1 MSRKPLLQEIV
12 IVSSSRFAIRSYVE
26 KKTNTT
32 GEKNN
37 DSRKNSLKDACWNG
51 MLKDILPELFLHF
64 SKEDNL
70 FLWQMREC
78 RNVLTMEL
86 SEKPGDLDFQAS
98 IDPYCFMELQE
109 YN

>member
-1 MSRKPLLQEIV
+1 MPHKSQLQEIV
-12 IVSSSRFAIRSYVE
+12 IVSSSRFASREYVE
-26 KKTNTT
+26 KSSGSQEETKKQPKRDT
-32 GEKNN
+32 
-37 DSRKNSLKDACWNG
+37 LKDACWNG

-64 SKEDNL
+64 SKDNNL

-78 RNVLTMEL
+78 RNVFTVEL
-86 SEKPGDLDFQAS
+86 ADVPGDLDFQAS

>member
-1 MSRKPLLQEIV
+1 
-12 IVSSSRFAIRSYVE
+12 
-26 KKTNTT
+26 
-32 GEKNN
+32 
-37 DSRKNSLKDACWNG
+37 

-64 SKEDNL
+64 SKEDKL

-78 RNVLTMEL
+78 RNVFTMEL

>member
-1 MSRKPLLQEIV
+1 MQHLPPLQEII
-12 IVSSSRFAIRSYVE
+12 IVSSSQFAGKSYI
-26 KKTNTT
+26 
-32 GEKNN
+32 EKNRHGDDN
-37 DSRKNSLKDACWNG
+37 KESPKISLKDACWNG

-70 FLWQMREC
+70 FLWQLREC

-98 IDPYCFMELQE
+98 IDPYCFLELQE

>member
-1 MSRKPLLQEIV
+1 MPRNPQLQEVI
-12 IVSSSRFAIRSYVE
+12 IVSSSRFANKSYVE
-26 KKTNTT
+26 KKTSNNN
-32 GEKNN
+32 EKTN
-37 DSRKNSLKDACWNG
+37 DSKKNSLKDACWNG

-64 SKEDNL
+64 SKENKL
-70 FLWQMREC
+70 FLWQLREC
-78 RNVLTMEL
+78 RNVFTMEL

>member
-1 MSRKPLLQEIV
+1 MPRNPQLQEII
-12 IVSSSRFAIRSYVE
+12 IVSSSQFANRSYVE
-26 KKTNTT
+26 KNINHADEQSNNLKKNT
-32 GEKNN
+32 
-37 DSRKNSLKDACWNG
+37 LKDACWNG
-51 MLKDILPELFLHF
+51 MLKDILPELFLRF
-64 SKEDNL
+64 SKEDHL

-78 RNVLTMEL
+78 RNVFTMEL

>member
-1 MSRKPLLQEIV
+1 MPRNPQLQEVI
-12 IVSSSRFAIRSYVE
+12 IVSSSRFANRSYVE
-26 KKTNTT
+26 KNTSHNGEKTN
-32 GEKNN
+32 
-37 DSRKNSLKDACWNG
+37 DSKKNSLKDACWNG

-64 SKEDNL
+64 STEDKL

-78 RNVLTMEL
+78 RNVFTMEL